1 MIDPL
6 SDIALF
12 ARVVEAGSFT
22 AAAAE
27 LQITTS
33 YASRRV
39 RLLEDRLGARLL
51 HRTTRKL
58 ALTDA
63 GRAFYEEAAPHL
75 EGLLDAER
83 AVTALQAEPRGTLRI
98 AAPRSFGLRWLQP
111 ALLPF
116 LRRWPELR
124 VEISFDDR
132 IHDIVGEGYDL
143 AIRGGRLGDT
153 SLVAR
158 RLCSF
163 RGVLVASPAY
173 LALRGRPAHPT
184 DLHQHSLLDY
194 AVATSMPRWWFR
206 GAEGEVSID
215 GRGRITT
222 DSGDAILAWARAGLG
237 IAYQPEFLLAETLR
251 NGELEVLLPDWQT
264 WEGSF
269 HAVWPH
275 RRHLSPKVRLLVE
288 HLVEALA
295 GPPWGSA
302 GV

>member
-12 ARVVEAGSFT
+12 ARVVESGSFT

-27 LQITTS
+27 LQISTS

-39 RLLEDRLGARLL
+39 RVLEDRLGARLL
-51 HRTTRKL
+51 HRTTRQL

-63 GRAFYEEAAPHL
+63 GRAFYEQAAPHL

-83 AVTALQAEPRGTLRI
+83 AVSALQSEPRGTLRI
-98 AAPRSFGLRWLQP
+98 AAPLSFGLRWLQP

-116 LRRWPELR
+116 LQRWPELR

-132 IHDIVGEGYDL
+132 TRDIVGEGFDL
-143 AIRGGRLGDT
+143 AIRGGRLADT

-163 RGVLVASPAY
+163 RGLLVASPAY
-173 LALRGRPAHPT
+173 LAARGRPSHP
-184 DLHQHSLLDY
+184 HQLAEHTLLDY
-194 AVATSMPRWWFR
+194 AVTTSMPRWWFQ
-206 GAEGEVSID
+206 GPEGELSVE
-215 GRGRITT
+215 GRGHLVA
-222 DSGDAILAWARAGLG
+222 DSGEALVAWARAGLG
-237 IAYQPEFLLAETLR
+237 IAYQPEFLLADLLAS
-251 NGELEVLLPDWQT
+251 GELEALLPDWQT
-264 WEGSF
+264 WEGAF
-269 HAVWPH
+269 HAVYPH

-288 HLVEALA
+288 HLAQALA
-295 GPPWGSA
+295 GPPWA
-302 GV
+302 